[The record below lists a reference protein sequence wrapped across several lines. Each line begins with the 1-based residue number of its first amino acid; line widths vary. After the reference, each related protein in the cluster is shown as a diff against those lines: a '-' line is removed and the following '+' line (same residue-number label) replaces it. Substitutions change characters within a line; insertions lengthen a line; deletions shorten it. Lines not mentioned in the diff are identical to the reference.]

1 MSFKGQIEAKC
12 PRGCEPFTS
21 EVWSFVN
28 GEESDDLRLSVL
40 FRELN
45 LLLCPQCEKPFF
57 ADTTYVYYEPRL
69 DLMAFVMPE
78 SYRPEAE
85 RWRRKMHEDF
95 VAYKTALK
103 ELPVDLEP
111 VIFFGHEDLALLL
124 EREDFR
130 GEEREVMEAVAA
142 ELGLKIH
149 RVGAGYARSQSI
161 PASMPYSGA
170 RATRAAVIDGL
181 EKLVAAN
188 DRLTAYSELLEGLRS
203 SKKSL
208 PLPA

>member
-1 MSFKGQIEAKC
+1 MSFKGEIEAKC
-12 PRGCEPFTS
+12 PSGCEPFAA

-28 GEESDDLRLSVL
+28 GQEDDDLRLSVL

-57 ADTTYVYYEPRL
+57 ADAAYVYYEPRL
-69 DLMAFVMPE
+69 ELMAFVMPE
-78 SYRPEAE
+78 SYRAEAE
-85 RWRRKMHEDF
+85 RWRKKMHEDF

-111 VIFFGHEDLALLL
+111 EIFFGHEDLALLL

-142 ELGLKIH
+142 ELGLGVYRAAPGH
-149 RVGAGYARSQSI
+149 ARAHGL
-161 PASMPYSGA
+161 PASLPYAGA
-170 RATRAAVIDGL
+170 KATPDSVIEGL
-181 EKLVAAN
+181 EKLLAAN
-188 DRLTAYSELLEGLRS
+188 DRLTAYSDYLKELRS
-203 SKKSL
+203 SKALPPAKS
-208 PLPA
+208 

>member
-1 MSFKGQIEAKC
+1 MSFKGEIEAKC
-12 PRGCEPFTS
+12 PRGCEPFPA

-28 GEESDDLRLSVL
+28 GEENDDLRLSVL

-57 ADTTYVYYEPRL
+57 PEATYVYYEPRL
-69 DLMAFVMPE
+69 ELMAFVMPE
-78 SYRPEAE
+78 GWRAE
-85 RWRRKMHEDF
+85 ERRWREKMRQDF

-111 VIFFGHEDLALLL
+111 EIFFGAEDLAVLL

-149 RVGAGYARSQSI
+149 RVGAGYARAHSI
-161 PASMPYSGA
+161 PASVPYSGA
-170 RATRAAVIDGL
+170 KATRAGVIDGL

-188 DRLTAYSELLEGLRS
+188 DRLTAYAELLGGLRS
-203 SKKSL
+203 SKTVL